1 MHVHLNFLCQKEME
15 TPWQEH
21 LRIRSLFRGFYSLLF
36 LHLLH
41 VSLFVLWENED
52 VCLQTPKELGSVG

>member
-1 MHVHLNFLCQKEME
+1 ME

-41 VSLFVLWENED
+41 VSLFVLWENEG
-52 VCLQTPKELGSVG
+52 VCLQTPKELGSGG